1 MKHIKNNTGA
11 IVGLVLI
18 VGVAG
23 FFGGMKYE
31 QMQQE
36 KTRSTRFQSMG
47 FGNQSAQ
54 ANGSQTPGQPSGQTK
69 NSMGG
74 RPVTGEVIS
83 KDDGSITI
91 KTQDGGSKIIILS
104 GSTIY
109 SKTMEGTKDD
119 VSVGSQINIV
129 GTENQDKSI
138 TAQSVQLNP
147 MMQMRR
153 VSE

>member
-11 IVGLVLI
+11 IIGLVLVVSI
-18 VGVAG
+18 AG

-36 KTRSTRFQSMG
+36 KARSARFQGMG
-47 FGNQSAQ
+47 FGNQGTQ
-54 ANGSQTPGQPSGQTK
+54 TNGSQTPSQPNVQTK
-69 NSMGG
+69 NSIGG
-74 RPVTGEVIS
+74 RPVTGEVIG
-83 KDDGSITI
+83 KDDTSITV
-91 KTQDGGSKIIILS
+91 KTQDGGSRIIILS
-104 GSTIY
+104 GTTTY
-109 SKTMEGTKDD
+109 SKTTEGTKDD
-119 VSVGSQINIV
+119 VTVGSQISVI